1 MWKSISKS
9 LLCRSSSLPLDQ
21 GSPSH
26 FSNSH
31 IQGQASTKC
40 YSLPSQSLHEK
51 KKSTNEVPPLYT
63 RSLVMVLEVKV
74 PAIMQS
80 RISDHI
86 QAGYRSYHHDLQ
98 VSYQRTLSFISL
110 PEQRLKL
117 ELSGNNSDFTKY
129 F

>member
-1 MWKSISKS
+1 
-9 LLCRSSSLPLDQ
+9 
-21 GSPSH
+21 
-26 FSNSH
+26 
-31 IQGQASTKC
+31 
-40 YSLPSQSLHEK
+40 
-51 KKSTNEVPPLYT
+51 
-63 RSLVMVLEVKV
+63 MVLEVKV

-98 VSYQRTLSFISL
+98 VSYQRTLSGISL

-117 ELSGNNSDFTKY
+117 ELSGNNSDFRKY